1 MTEKTHGRIFRLLIG
16 WIIPIADIAVPLVI
30 VYTMDCSGF
39 SIFLATVFS
48 IVLELVV
55 HKIIDWELKR

>member
-1 MTEKTHGRIFRLLIG
+1 MTERTHGTIFRLLVG
-16 WIIPIADIAVPLVI
+16 WIIPIVDIVVPLVI

-48 IVLELVV
+48 IALELVV

>member
-1 MTEKTHGRIFRLLIG
+1 MTEKTHHTIFIVLVG
-16 WIIPIADIAVPLVI
+16 WIIPIVDIAVPLVI

-48 IVLELVV
+48 IFLEWLV
-55 HKIIDWELKR
+55 HKIIDWELKN

>member
-1 MTEKTHGRIFRLLIG
+1 MTEETHGRIFRLVVG

-39 SIFLATVFS
+39 SIFLATAFS
-48 IVLELVV
+48 ISLEWFV
-55 HKIIDWELKR
+55 HKIIDWELRR

>member
-1 MTEKTHGRIFRLLIG
+1 MTEETHGRIFRLPIG
-16 WIIPIADIAVPLVI
+16 WIAPIVDIAVPLII

-48 IVLELVV
+48 IAFEWVV
-55 HKIIDWELKR
+55 HKIIDWELNR

>member
-1 MTEKTHGRIFRLLIG
+1 MTERTHGTIFRLLVG
-16 WIIPIADIAVPLVI
+16 WIIPIVDIVVPLVI

-48 IVLELVV
+48 IFLEWFV
-55 HKIIDWELKR
+55 HKIIDWELKN

>member
-1 MTEKTHGRIFRLLIG
+1 MTQKTHSMIFIVLVG
-16 WIIPIADIAVPLVI
+16 WIIPIADIVVPLVI

-48 IVLELVV
+48 ISLEWVV
-55 HKIIDWELKR
+55 HKIIDWELKN

>member
-1 MTEKTHGRIFRLLIG
+1 MTEKTHSMIFIVLVG
-16 WIIPIADIAVPLVI
+16 WIIPIADIVVPLVI

-48 IVLELVV
+48 ILLEWVV
-55 HKIIDWELKR
+55 HKIIDWELKN